1 MRFRSAHA
9 THPDWSTATEECLL
23 LLSRFAGDERYGRQP
38 NLGFLYLTEP
48 LAPHTEQI
56 LTLLKSR
63 TGIPN
68 WVGTTGVGIAATG
81 TEYTDEPAIAVM
93 LGQFAAGSFNVFS
106 GTQRSPTLG
115 TRTDSG
121 AEAAFT
127 ALVHADPETP
137 DLGELII
144 DMAHKVASGYLF
156 GGLSS
161 GRAGTHQIADRVLSG
176 GLSGVVF
183 ASDVPLV
190 SRVTQGVHPL
200 AQATRH
206 TITRSTANFIVE
218 LDRRPAFEVL
228 LEDTGIRPRLAAGSP
243 DATRA
248 APPNEDFIKVR
259 EQLQSL
265 GRRGLFVGLEPAAEG
280 AYRERRR
287 ADRLRPDYVVRPVV
301 ALDPAKGVVA
311 IGAPVEDG
319 QALSFCTRDEAAA
332 RKDLIRICAEIR
344 DHLHELEESSG
355 TPVQAKGAVYVS
367 CVGRG
372 SHLFGEQHEELR
384 VIQQQLGDVPLVG
397 FYGSGE
403 IGAQNLYGFTG
414 VLTVFY

>member
-23 LLSRFAGDERYGRQP
+23 LLSRFAGDGRYARQP

-48 LAPHTEQI
+48 LAPHAEQI
-56 LTLLKSR
+56 LTLLKFR

-68 WVGTTGVGIAATG
+68 WVGATGVGIAASG
-81 TEYTDEPAIAVM
+81 TEYTDEPALAVM
-93 LGQFAAGSFNVFS
+93 LGQFAPGSFNVFS
-106 GTQRSPTLG
+106 GTQRPPARG

-121 AEAAFT
+121 AAAAFT

-137 DLGELII
+137 DLADLIV
-144 DMAHKVASGYLF
+144 DMAHKLDSGYLF
-156 GGLSS
+156 GGLAS
-161 GRAGTHQIADRVLSG
+161 GRSGTQLIADRVLGG

-183 ASDVPLV
+183 AEDVALV

-200 AQATRH
+200 AAAARH
-206 TITRSTANFIVE
+206 TVTQSTANFIGA
-218 LDRRPAFEVL
+218 LDGRPAFDVL
-228 LEDTGIRPRLAAGSP
+228 LEDTGIRPRAPTGIAAG
-243 DATRA
+243 
-248 APPNEDFIKVR
+248 APAGEDFVRVR

-265 GRRGLFVGLEPAAEG
+265 GRRGLFVGLEPAAAGE
-280 AYRERRR
+280 YRERRR
-287 ADRLRPDYVVRPVV
+287 GDRVRPDYLVRPVV
-301 ALDPAKGVVA
+301 AIDPAKGVVA

-319 QALSFCTRDEAAA
+319 QALSFCTRDETAA
-332 RKDLIRICAEIR
+332 RKDLIRICAEVR
-344 DHLHELEESSG
+344 DHLHEAQERDPAVE
-355 TPVQAKGAVYVS
+355 AKGAIYVS

-384 VIQQQLGDVPLVG
+384 LIQQQLGDVPLVG
-397 FYGSGE
+397 LYASGE
-403 IGAQNLYGFTG
+403 IGGQNLYGFTG